1 MARTPATK
9 TKKKGAKAPK
19 PVVEAQDDSWGAKHR
34 PQAIGDLILS
44 PTNAALLDRLLTQ
57 RPRSGALLVTGPS
70 GTGKTTIAGILAQAL
85 SRGHA
90 TDVIEFN
97 CSTDGVVDNVRGL
110 IAETRYM
117 PRHSKG
123 SRAVIVDE
131 VQALVGTGGDKAL
144 KALLGPLEDKSGPV
158 FWILCTDQPQV
169 LPATITS
176 RVQRLELALPKPEQV
191 SARLRAILKAEGNPI
206 KWPEAEIGK
215 LCDSV
220 VAAAPYNIRMACNN
234 LQTAVSTI
242 EGMKLNSPKMTYK
255 KAVEAGLVL
264 SGIRAKAEVAAAME
278 LLTRLAEPKAESY
291 NTVCRTIKGADPNFV
306 VDAMIEAA
314 SKAAENDI
322 QLGYAWA
329 NYCGMALGHLIA
341 HKDAAY
347 LRAGQSPV
355 ERTARLQATLFKI
368 HRDSALLNMQN
379 AGVSV
384 EKFFGLKSKGKA

>member
-1 MARTPATK
+1 MARAPAAK
-9 TKKKGAKAPK
+9 SKKKGAKAPK

-34 PQAIGDLILS
+34 PKTVDDLILS
-44 PTNAALLDRLLTQ
+44 PTNAALLGNLLTK

-90 TDVIEFN
+90 ADVIEFN

-117 PRHSKG
+117 PRHEKG

-158 FWILCTDQPQV
+158 FWILCTDQPHV

-176 RVQRLELALPKPEQV
+176 RVQRLELTLPKPEQV
-191 SARLRAILKAEGNPI
+191 ADRLRAILKAEGDPI

-215 LCDSV
+215 LCAAV
-220 VAAAPYNIRMACNN
+220 VATAPYNIRMACNS
-234 LQTAVSTI
+234 LQTAVATVT
-242 EGMKLNSPKMTYK
+242 GMKLNGPKMTYK
-255 KAVEAGLVL
+255 KAIDAGLML

-278 LLTRLAEPKAESY
+278 LLTKLAEMSDESY
-291 NTVCRTIKGADPNFV
+291 NAVCRTVKGADPNFV
-306 VDAMIEAA
+306 IDAMIEAA

-322 QLGYAWA
+322 QLGHAWA

-347 LRAGQSPV
+347 LRAGQAPV
-355 ERTARLQATLFKI
+355 ERTARLHATLFKI
-368 HRDSALLNMQN
+368 YRDSVILKMQGSVASMKLL
-379 AGVSV
+379 
-384 EKFFGLKSKGKA
+384 KGKV